1 MCQWNLCKTSEG
13 DRKKNYDYKMW
24 LYQQIRS
31 WSNGFHHNLHFACK
45 QCWAKNT
52 WRNTTAVVS
61 EGLTT
66 SADKSRTGWRRQW
79 KWGTAAE
86 KKNKKQRGRV
96 NKKSPQ
102 WSWVMAGMRS
112 CGTLHFTRRWDPH
125 QPVSSGFTAMTLWWK
140 PLCCLGCKLRVHTES
155 WALTPKESNTLILC
169 YFFFFFTD

>member
-1 MCQWNLCKTSEG
+1 MLSQKYLAKHHSGGLRGLNNISRQEQNWVKKTM
-13 DRKKNYDYKMW
+13 KM
-24 LYQQIRS
+24 
-31 WSNGFHHNLHFACK
+31 
-45 QCWAKNT
+45 
-52 WRNTTAVVS
+52 RNR
-61 EGLTT
+61 G
-66 SADKSRTGWRRQW
+66 R
-79 KWGTAAE
+79 

-169 YFFFFFTD
+169 YFFFFLLTRQHFTFLLQSLKKGRQATHNVKSLANIRVRVAW